1 MTRQS
6 LSSPLHIRK
15 LTITNRVVMS
25 PMTRGF
31 CPGGAP
37 TADVAD
43 YYARRAAGGCGLV
56 ITEAVGIDHPSAL
69 GDAGLGEDNI
79 PVLHGDAPL
88 AGWRR
93 VVDAVHAAGGR
104 IVPQLWHQGP
114 MRLPGTGPNPEAQTM
129 SPSGLWGPLGRMTS
143 LAAEK
148 IPASPRLGEPMSES
162 QIEEVIEAYVR
173 SARNALL
180 AGFDGIAI
188 HGAHGYLIDTF
199 LWDETN
205 HRQDQWG
212 GDRSQRT
219 AFAVEI
225 VRRIRREI
233 GPDLPI
239 FFRFSH
245 WKQQDFR
252 AHLATTPKELEEVL
266 CPLAEAGVDVFDAS
280 VRYFD
285 KAAYADSDLSLAGW
299 AKRVTGKFSMAV
311 GGVGINK
318 GMYDGDKGVAAVD
331 NVDRV
336 VQRFMSGEFD
346 LVGVGRAVLGD
357 AEWARKAIAGKAT
370 MPFDPNT
377 LNQLT

>member
-6 LSSPLHIRK
+6 LSSPLEIRK
-15 LTITNRVVMS
+15 LTIPNRIVMS

-43 YYARRAAGGCGLV
+43 YYARRTAGGCGLI
-56 ITEAVGIDHPSAL
+56 ITEAVGIGHPSAL

-79 PVLHGDAPL
+79 PVLHGDAPI

-93 VVDAVHAAGGR
+93 VVEAVHAAGGH
-104 IVPQLWHQGP
+104 IVPQLWHQGAL
-114 MRLPGTGPNPEAQTM
+114 RLPGTGPHPEAPVL
-129 SPSGLWGPLGRMTS
+129 SPSGLWGPLDRMTS
-143 LAAEK
+143 FTGDK
-148 IPASPRLGEPMSES
+148 IPADPHIGEPMTEA

-199 LWDETN
+199 LWAETN
-205 HRQDQWG
+205 QRRDRWG

-239 FFRFSH
+239 FFRFSD

-252 AHLATTPKELEEVL
+252 AQLATCPEELEQLL

-285 KAAYADSDLSLAGW
+285 KPAYAGSDLNLAGW
-299 AKRVTGKFSMAV
+299 AKKVTGKFSMAV

-318 GMYDGDKGVAAVD
+318 GMFDGNKGVAAVD

-336 VQRFMSGEFD
+336 VQRLTAGEFD
-346 LVGVGRAVLGD
+346 LVAVGRAVLGD
-357 AEWARKAIAGKAT
+357 AEWARKAIAGENAL
-370 MPFDPNT
+370 PFDPGA
-377 LNQLT
+377 LNQLA